1 MKMTLILIAAIAC
14 GATAPVLAAQSD
26 DEMRVRVIYDAKRD
40 KYCID
45 QSVTGSRLP
54 VRDCRSR
61 QEWALEGVMLQDRKG
76 AKLAT
81 K

>member
-1 MKMTLILIAAIAC
+1 MKMSLILIAAIAF

-26 DEMRVRVIYDAKRD
+26 DEIRVRVTYDTKRD
-40 KYCID
+40 KYCIS

-54 VRDCRSR
+54 VRDCRSK
-61 QEWALEGVMLQDRKG
+61 QEWAAEGVMLQDRRG
-76 AKLAT
+76 EKLAA